1 MDNLYKKRLNS
12 ILPPSIPGTA
22 KYRDYL
28 VEEQSRKDAG
38 KLTAKELAKRLSDE
52 KHKLKTLT
60 PGTKEA
66 AISGLKVKAMES
78 VIEAAPDILAPRT
91 SLQGE
96 LPKET
101 HAIAPENI
109 PLENP
114 YLTASPEDQSQTPH
128 VDKVIDAMTSA
139 PATPTPSVPSTTP
152 ALTPAPSAVP
162 SAYLNSLKGTTR
174 PEVAKLMQTLNINLD
189 VALSK
194 KDTADLLAALLTCN
208 ETQLDAL
215 EKNKKVPVVVKI
227 VIKRIKEDLKNG
239 SLTTIDYLWD
249 RIFGKDSFN
258 APVAGTTP
266 DPLSLTRSSIRQGH
280 IPDVPV
286 SREAYILIRDTLIK

>member
-12 ILPPSIPGTA
+12 ILPPSLPGTA

-52 KHKLKTLT
+52 KHKLKALT

-91 SLQGE
+91 NLQGE

-101 HAIAPENI
+101 HATAPENI

-114 YLTASPEDQSQTPH
+114 YLTASPEDQSPTPH

-139 PATPTPSVPSTTP
+139 PATVS
-152 ALTPAPSAVP
+152 PAPSTIPPAIPFDIP
-162 SAYLNSLKGTTR
+162 SAYLNSLKGATR

-208 ETQLDAL
+208 ETQLEAL

-258 APVAGTTP
+258 APAAGTAP